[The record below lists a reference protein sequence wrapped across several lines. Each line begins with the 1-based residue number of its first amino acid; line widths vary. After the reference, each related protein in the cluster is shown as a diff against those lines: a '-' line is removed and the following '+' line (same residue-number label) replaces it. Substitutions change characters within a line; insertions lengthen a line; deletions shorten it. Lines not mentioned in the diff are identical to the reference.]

1 MFSFCLSS
9 MLQCPWLSSLSQPTP
24 IYLNGSYLKNS
35 LHPPIVFIS
44 SPASLVSDTTHPF
57 FSANHINFVISF
69 ISWAPFKQ
77 PIIYLLVYLRL
88 ILTSNIADDFLFI
101 LIHLAKISW
110 VLDKNSVR
118 FLSYL
123 DGYNFVL
130 PLEIINIKI
139 YFRILWIHLKSFK
152 EIFDGKGQ

>member
-1 MFSFCLSS
+1 MVHIWRTVCILLLS
-9 MLQCPWLSSLSQPTP
+9 LYPPLLP
-24 IYLNGSYLKNS
+24 SYLTP
-35 LHPPIVFIS
+35 LI
-44 SPASLVSDTTHPF
+44 LF

-139 YFRILWIHLKSFK
+139 YFRILWIHLKIFK